1 MTDFVPEK
9 SKIHFETLINKMED
23 TCMSPFDIYRVV
35 QIISTNQYVY
45 NYLENP
51 DNYSTTELKTNIFKE
66 VRSNL
71 DNDVFIK
78 IGPII
83 HVLII
88 QYLKN
93 IKPNSNIHKLLKKRH
108 ELISHHAMTIKS
120 EQPEI
125 CDIDA
130 WLIAEQKYI

>member
-1 MTDFVPEK
+1 MDIILSYLTDFVPEK

-93 IKPNSNIHKLLKKRH
+93 IKHN
-108 ELISHHAMTIKS
+108 
-120 EQPEI
+120 
-125 CDIDA
+125 
-130 WLIAEQKYI
+130 YII